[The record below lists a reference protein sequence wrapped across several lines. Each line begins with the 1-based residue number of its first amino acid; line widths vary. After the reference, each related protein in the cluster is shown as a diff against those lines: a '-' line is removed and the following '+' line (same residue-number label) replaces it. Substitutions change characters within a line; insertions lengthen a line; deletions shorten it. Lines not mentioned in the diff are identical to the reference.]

1 MSFNINFNKPSITGA
16 QASQDGG
23 AGNLGYMK
31 GGGQGNSHKQEE
43 TNSIFDEQRDS
54 FSKEGAEDKNSSFEV
69 YVEKMLIMAKLMIL
83 KILNIFVKH

>member
-31 GGGQGNSHKQEE
+31 GGGQGNSHKHEE
-43 TNSIFDEQRDS
+43 ANSIFDEQRDT
-54 FSKEGAEDKNSSFEV
+54 FSKEGAKEKWSFDKYIER
-69 YVEKMLIMAKLMIL
+69 MLITAKLIVL